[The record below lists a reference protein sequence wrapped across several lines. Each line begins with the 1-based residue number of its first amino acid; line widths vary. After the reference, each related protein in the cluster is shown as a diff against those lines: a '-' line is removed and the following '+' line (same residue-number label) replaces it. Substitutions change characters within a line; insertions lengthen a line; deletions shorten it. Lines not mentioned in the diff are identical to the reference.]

1 MIMEENSI
9 KGKIYHYENGKDT
22 LDGLNE
28 EQQRKL
34 LNEFI
39 NKRFISKNLVFFI
52 GSGCSSGAIEL
63 MSKTMSNIIKNED
76 DVYKKVIEFLN
87 LKSMDYLISNLESF
101 KQWLEGKKGDND
113 KVKLKEVEKILGS
126 ARDVEKTI
134 GEFVE
139 EQSNEVEKF
148 IEENFYKSFS
158 DIESLLNWLQ
168 NGLSFNPSDKKLK
181 EVINILKTNFLE
193 TIPRLNDSKYKDS
206 ETLSTYQKFYQS
218 VFNFRGVLS
227 NKVTIVTTNYDL
239 FNEYS
244 LENNRIVYSTGFENN
259 LHRKFDVNLF
269 RSRVVDDTNR
279 YKDVWQPTSKE
290 ANLLKIHGSIN
301 WTSDEEGQLI
311 QKDNIDKTDGEIVI
325 YPTMLKHKQTA
336 QAPYS
341 ELFREFANILQVPNT
356 TLIVMGYGFPDEHI
370 NNIISQNLKN
380 QDFNLIVFG
389 DKTEKKM
396 GEFFED
402 FKKVTGFHL
411 IGGNTS
417 IENVKAHYFNYIV
430 NEIINYSS
438 KDESDQEGDDSNE

>member
-1 MIMEENSI
+1 MEENSI

-139 EQSNEVEKF
+139 EQSDEVKKF

-168 NGLSFNPSDKKLK
+168 NGLSFNPSDKKIK

>member
-1 MIMEENSI
+1 MEENSI

-139 EQSNEVEKF
+139 EQSDEVKKF

-168 NGLSFNPSDKKLK
+168 NGLSFNPSDNKLK

-301 WTSDEEGQLI
+301 WTSDEEGHLI
-311 QKDNIDKTDGEIVI
+311 QKDNIDKTDEEIVI
-325 YPTMLKHKQTA
+325 YPTMLKHRQTA

-396 GEFFED
+396 GEFFEE

>member
-1 MIMEENSI
+1 MEENSI

-139 EQSNEVEKF
+139 EQSDEVKKF

-181 EVINILKTNFLE
+181 EVIKILKTNFLE

>member
-1 MIMEENSI
+1 MEENSI

-28 EQQRKL
+28 EQQKKL

-139 EQSNEVEKF
+139 EQSDEVKKF
-148 IEENFYKSFS
+148 IKENFYKSFS

-181 EVINILKTNFLE
+181 EVIKILKTNFLE

-259 LHRKFDVNLF
+259 LHRKVDVNLF

>member
-1 MIMEENSI
+1 MEENSI

-28 EQQRKL
+28 EQQKKL

-139 EQSNEVEKF
+139 EQSDEVKKF
-148 IEENFYKSFS
+148 IKENFYKSFS

-181 EVINILKTNFLE
+181 EMIKILKTNFLE

>member
-1 MIMEENSI
+1 MEENSI

-63 MSKTMSNIIKNED
+63 MSKTMSNIIQNED
-76 DVYKKVIEFLN
+76 NVYKKVKEFLN
-87 LKSMDYLISNLESF
+87 LKNMDYLISNLESF

-113 KVKLKEVEKILGS
+113 KVKLKEVEKILDS

-139 EQSNEVEKF
+139 EQSDEVKKF

-168 NGLSFNPSDKKLK
+168 NGLSFNPSDNKLK
-181 EVINILKTNFLE
+181 KVINILKTNFLE

-311 QKDNIDKTDGEIVI
+311 QKDNIDKTDEEIVI
-325 YPTMLKHKQTA
+325 YPTMLKHRQTA

-389 DKTEKKM
+389 DKTEKKL
-396 GEFFED
+396 GEFFEE
-402 FKKVTGFHL
+402 FKKVEGFHL

>member
-1 MIMEENSI
+1 MEENSI

-28 EQQRKL
+28 EQQKKL

-139 EQSNEVEKF
+139 EQSDEVKKF
-148 IEENFYKSFS
+148 IKENFYKSFS

-181 EVINILKTNFLE
+181 EVIKILKTNFLE

-279 YKDVWQPTSKE
+279 YKDVWQPTFKE

>member
-1 MIMEENSI
+1 MEENSI

-63 MSKTMSNIIKNED
+63 MSKTMSNIIQNED
-76 DVYKKVIEFLN
+76 NVYKKVKEFLN
-87 LKSMDYLISNLESF
+87 LKNMDYLISNLESF

-113 KVKLKEVEKILGS
+113 KVRLKEVEKILDS

-139 EQSNEVEKF
+139 EQSDEVKKF

-168 NGLSFNPSDKKLK
+168 NGLSFNPSDNKLK
-181 EVINILKTNFLE
+181 KVINILKTNFLE

-311 QKDNIDKTDGEIVI
+311 QKDNIDKTDEEIVI
-325 YPTMLKHKQTA
+325 YPTMLKHRQTA

-389 DKTEKKM
+389 DKTEKKL
-396 GEFFED
+396 GEFFEE
-402 FKKVTGFHL
+402 FKKVEGFHL

>member
-1 MIMEENSI
+1 MEENSI

-193 TIPRLNDSKYKDS
+193 TIPRLNDCKYKDS

>member
-1 MIMEENSI
+1 MEENSI

-28 EQQRKL
+28 EQQKKL

-139 EQSNEVEKF
+139 EQSDEVKKF
-148 IEENFYKSFS
+148 IKENFYKSFS

-181 EVINILKTNFLE
+181 EVIKILKTNFLE

-438 KDESDQEGDDSNE
+438 KDESDQEGDDSNV

>member
-1 MIMEENSI
+1 MEENSI

-28 EQQRKL
+28 EQQKKL

-52 GSGCSSGAIEL
+52 GSGCSSVAIEL

-139 EQSNEVEKF
+139 EQSDEVKKF
-148 IEENFYKSFS
+148 IKENFYKSFS

-181 EVINILKTNFLE
+181 EVIKILKTNFLE

>member
-1 MIMEENSI
+1 MEENSI

-63 MSKTMSNIIKNED
+63 MSKTMSNIIQNED
-76 DVYKKVIEFLN
+76 NVYKKVKEFLN
-87 LKSMDYLISNLESF
+87 LKNMDYLISNLESF

-113 KVKLKEVEKILGS
+113 KVKLKEVEKILDS

-139 EQSNEVEKF
+139 EQSDEVKKF

-168 NGLSFNPSDKKLK
+168 NGLSFNPSDNKLK
-181 EVINILKTNFLE
+181 KVINILKTNFLE

-311 QKDNIDKTDGEIVI
+311 QKDNIDKTGEEIVI
-325 YPTMLKHKQTA
+325 YPTMLKHRQTA

-389 DKTEKKM
+389 DKTEKKL
-396 GEFFED
+396 GEFFEE
-402 FKKVTGFHL
+402 FKKVEGFHL

>member
-1 MIMEENSI
+1 MEENSI

-139 EQSNEVEKF
+139 EQSDEVKKF

>member
-1 MIMEENSI
+1 MEENSI

-63 MSKTMSNIIKNED
+63 MSKTMSNIIQNED
-76 DVYKKVIEFLN
+76 NVYKKVKEFLN
-87 LKSMDYLISNLESF
+87 LKNMDYLISNLESF

-113 KVKLKEVEKILGS
+113 KVKLKEVEKILDS

-134 GEFVE
+134 GEFEE
-139 EQSNEVEKF
+139 EQSDEVKKF

-168 NGLSFNPSDKKLK
+168 NGLSFNPSDNKLK
-181 EVINILKTNFLE
+181 KVINILKTNFLE

-311 QKDNIDKTDGEIVI
+311 QKDNIDKTDEEIVI
-325 YPTMLKHKQTA
+325 YPTMLKHRQTA

-389 DKTEKKM
+389 DKTEKKL
-396 GEFFED
+396 GEFFEE
-402 FKKVTGFHL
+402 FKKVEGFHL

>member
-1 MIMEENSI
+1 MEENSI

-28 EQQRKL
+28 EQQKKL

-139 EQSNEVEKF
+139 EQSDEVKKF
-148 IEENFYKSFS
+148 IKENFYKSFS

-181 EVINILKTNFLE
+181 EVIKILKTNFLE

-269 RSRVVDDTNR
+269 RSRVVDDTNK

>member
-1 MIMEENSI
+1 MEENSI

-28 EQQRKL
+28 EQQKKL

-52 GSGCSSGAIEL
+52 GSGCSSGANEL

-139 EQSNEVEKF
+139 EQSDEVKKF
-148 IEENFYKSFS
+148 IKENFYKSFS

-181 EVINILKTNFLE
+181 EVIKILKTNFLE

>member
-1 MIMEENSI
+1 MEEKSI
-9 KGKIYHYENGKDT
+9 KGKIYHYVNGEDI
-22 LDGLNE
+22 LEGLTE

-34 LNEFI
+34 LNEFL
-39 NKRFISKNLVFFI
+39 NKRFVSKNLVFFI
-52 GSGCSSGAIEL
+52 GSGCSSGAIDL
-63 MSKTMSNIIKNED
+63 MSKTMSNIIEKKEK
-76 DVYKKVIEFLN
+76 VYTKVKEYLN
-87 LKSMDYLISNLESF
+87 LRSVSYLTSSLESL
-101 KQWLEGKKGDND
+101 KKWLEEEKQVEK
-113 KVKLKEVEKILGS
+113 VEKILDS
-126 ARDVEKTI
+126 ASDSEKTV

-139 EQSNEVEKF
+139 AQSKDKDVEKF

-168 NGLSFNPSDKKLK
+168 NGLSFNPSDNEIKN
-181 EVINILKTNFLE
+181 VINILKSDFLK
-193 TIPRLNDSKYKDS
+193 TIPGLNDGKYKDS
-206 ETLSTYQKFYQS
+206 ETLSIYQKFYQS
-218 VFNFRGVLS
+218 VFNYRGVLS

-244 LENNRIVYSTGFENN
+244 LENNGIVYSTGFENN

-301 WTSDEEGQLI
+301 WTSDEAGQLI
-311 QKDNIDKTDGEIVI
+311 QKDNIDRTDEEIVI
-325 YPTMLKHKQTA
+325 YPTMLKHRQTA

-396 GEFFED
+396 GEFFEE